1 MRKMSR
7 DEYKEVILNIL
18 LKVHKF
24 CRENEINYSLSCGT
38 LLGAVRHK
46 GFIPWDDDIDIQLLR
61 DDYNKLIQLF
71 PQEYEDISLVSLER
85 DSKWDRAY
93 AKAYDGTTIEVE
105 ALNSKKHVGVGI
117 DVVPIDNVPDSYN
130 DWLKYNKKRLLLQK
144 IYSLKSM
151 KFRKSRSLS
160 KNLALALSRLVLFPF
175 PLRFLA
181 LRIDKMAKKFNAQN
195 TSFLFENCQGI
206 GKRRNRFHLKDFE
219 GYIDMEFEGHY
230 LKAPQGY
237 DDYLTQTYGNYMQLP
252 PKNQQVP
259 HHSFEA
265 YWK

>member
-1 MRKMSR
+1 MKNMSR

-24 CRENEINYSLSCGT
+24 CKENNISYSLSCGT

-93 AKAYDGTTIEVE
+93 AKAYNSTTIEVE
-105 ALNSKKHVGVGI
+105 ALNSKKRVGVGI
-117 DVVPIDNVPDSYN
+117 DVVPIDKVPDSNN

-144 IYSLKSM
+144 IYSLKSL
-151 KFRKSRSLS
+151 KFRKDRSLG
-160 KNLALALSRLVLFPF
+160 KNFVLALSRIVLFPF
-175 PLRFLA
+175 SLRFLA
-181 LRIDKMAKKFNAQN
+181 MLIDKMAKKFNNQN

-206 GKRRNRFHLKDFE
+206 GKRRNRFLLKDFE